1 MDEKPT
7 KLFIIRRLFIGP
19 FQFLAFSLITSEIIF
34 GLWLYEVKDYTD
46 YAERIVAG
54 SFSIGVLIAI
64 LVIFCVVYSIKK
76 KCHDCEHAM

>member
-1 MDEKPT
+1 MDEKLT

-46 YAERIVAG
+46 YVERIVAG

-76 KCHDCEHAM
+76 KRHDC